1 MSPNVLVY
9 ALRALEQATRDVIK
23 SKNIEKAGETIKKC
37 SIAAAVAGVGTG
49 WLPGAGALVASVAWV
64 AAIWGMYVKV
74 NIDLGISI
82 KKNVL
87 KSLASALLTNIIASA
102 GSYILMIVASFLL
115 SFIPGFGTVG
125 AVAIDGMIGYITV
138 FASGVLYINLLT
150 KLFKAGKGFTF
161 TEEEA
166 KGLAKDIVD
175 ESDMRTIIKEGRD
188 AYKEDKKAGKFEQ
201 NDSAK
206 SE

>member
-9 ALRALEQATRDVIK
+9 ALRALEQVTGDIIN
-23 SKNIEKAGETIKKC
+23 SKNIEKAGKTIKNC

-49 WLPGAGALVASVAWV
+49 WLPGAGALVASAAWV

-102 GSYILMIVASFLL
+102 GSYILMIVASFIL
-115 SFIPGFGTVG
+115 SFIPGFGTIG

-175 ESDMRTIIKEGRD
+175 ESDMRTIIKEGRN